1 MARAMAANAGA
12 VLGPD
17 GEEDTFGTSPT
28 SVSMEPSHISSM
40 EPDHA
45 SISVS
50 IINNYHVFEQVWI
63 EKLILFA
70 SQHRSAGFVARK
82 MPASFDREFGLG
94 KFQERQLC
102 AGCHPACT
110 KGEGSEGHQ
119 NDESDNDWKHRASK
133 SCGISC
139 DQLTPIWDVMP
150 EHWRKWG
157 AYNHGSLL
165 GWGARYLCWGRDR
178 RARRGWRWLNCW
190 VMRTWCCWSVFDFIT
205 HGDYLS

>member
-1 MARAMAANAGA
+1 MIYIYILHTCFIHFFFCFRNFRRFCWQALARMARAMAANAGA

-50 IINNYHVFEQVWI
+50 IINHYHVFEQVWI
-63 EKLILFA
+63 EKMILIA
-70 SQHRSAGFVARK
+70 SQQHRSAGFVARK
-82 MPASFDREFGLG
+82 MPASFDREFRLG
-94 KFQERQLC
+94 KFRERQLC

-119 NDESDNDWKHRASK
+119 NDESDNHWKHRASK

-139 DQLTPIWDVMP
+139 DQLTPIWDVMA
-150 EHWRKWG
+150 EH
-157 AYNHGSLL
+157 
-165 GWGARYLCWGRDR
+165 
-178 RARRGWRWLNCW
+178 
-190 VMRTWCCWSVFDFIT
+190 
-205 HGDYLS
+205 